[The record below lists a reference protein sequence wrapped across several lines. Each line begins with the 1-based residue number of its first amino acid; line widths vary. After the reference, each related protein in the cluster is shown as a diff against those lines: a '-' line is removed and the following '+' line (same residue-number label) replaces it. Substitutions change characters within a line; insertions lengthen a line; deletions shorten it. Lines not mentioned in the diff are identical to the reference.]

1 MLASANM
8 VNDPLID
15 RLKNKLKEAA
25 SELMRT
31 LNENMQLRHQI
42 DELQNKNTRL
52 QAENE
57 RLLR

>member
-1 MLASANM
+1 MQKKSDLVVDLQTKMLASANM

-31 LNENMQLRHQI
+31 LNENM
-42 DELQNKNTRL
+42 
-52 QAENE
+52 
-57 RLLR
+57 

>member
-31 LNENMQLRHQI
+31 LNENM
-42 DELQNKNTRL
+42 
-52 QAENE
+52 
-57 RLLR
+57 

>member
-25 SELMRT
+25 GELMRT

-42 DELQNKNTRL
+42 DELQNKNAKL
-52 QAENE
+52 
-57 RLLR
+57 